1 MPEPI
6 DTTKDRGVPDAI
18 LKAHGLRSLGERP
31 TPEKLLEMADA
42 FRAAAYDALN
52 GETDA

>member
-52 GETDA
+52 GGPDA